1 MTSAVEPAAEHADV
15 RTLVGGGA
23 ILGAMT
29 AVGVV
34 AFALLTRVLDGTA
47 ALVAQGLIV
56 LVGALLAAYL
66 PAVWV
71 RPRNVDGIAWASLL
85 GLLGA
90 LTFTIVDTAVLR
102 PLSVY
107 SWKWDAIGGGSGFWY
122 VSMWWMGSAVLAWLG
137 AWIFAIGQRGDRAPS
152 VTATAGTTVG
162 LAAVVFAGLT
172 LSQVVRPGAAIVALA
187 FSIAL
192 VAHLVLSAAVGHR

>member
-23 ILGAMT
+23 ILGAMS

-34 AFALLTRVLDGTA
+34 AFALLTRVLDGSA
-47 ALVAQGLIV
+47 ALVAQSLIV
-56 LVGALLAAYL
+56 LLGALLAAYL
-66 PAVWV
+66 PAILV
-71 RPRNVDGIAWASLL
+71 RPRNVDGIAWAALL

-90 LTFTIVDTAVLR
+90 LTFTVVDTAVLR

-122 VSMWWMGSAVLAWLG
+122 VSVWWMGSAVLAWLG
-137 AWIFAIGQRGDRAPS
+137 AWILAIGHRGDRAPS
-152 VTATAGTTVG
+152 VTVAGGTTVA
-162 LAAVVFAGLT
+162 LAAVVFAALT
-172 LSQVVRPGAAIVALA
+172 LSHVVRPGAAIVALA
-187 FSIAL
+187 FPIAL
-192 VAHLVLSAAVGHR
+192 LLHLVLSAAIARR

>member
-1 MTSAVEPAAEHADV
+1 MASAVEPAAEHADV

-29 AVGVV
+29 AGGVV
-34 AFALLTRVLDGTA
+34 AFVLLTRALDGTA
-47 ALVAQGLIV
+47 LLVAQSLIV
-56 LVGALLAAYL
+56 LVGAVVASYL

-71 RPRNVDGIAWASLL
+71 RPHNVDGIAWAALL

-90 LTFTIVDTAVLR
+90 MAFTIIDTVVLR

-122 VSMWWMGSAVLAWLG
+122 VSVWWMGSAVLAWLG
-137 AWIFAIGQRGDRAPS
+137 GWNFAIGHRGDRAPT
-152 VTATAGTTVG
+152 VVVTAGTTVG
-162 LAAVVFAGLT
+162 LAAVVFAALT
-172 LSQVVRPGAAIVALA
+172 LLDVVRPGAALVALA
-187 FSIAL
+187 FSVAL
-192 VAHLVLSAAVGHR
+192 VGHLALAAAVGRR

>member
-1 MTSAVEPAAEHADV
+1 MTSPVEPAAEHADV

-23 ILGAMT
+23 ILGALT
-29 AVGVV
+29 AGGVV
-34 AFALLTRVLDGTA
+34 AFVLLTRALDGSA
-47 ALVAQGLIV
+47 ALVAQSLIV
-56 LVGALLAAYL
+56 LAGAMLAAYL

-71 RPRNVDGIAWASLL
+71 RPRNVDGIAWAALL

-90 LTFTIVDTAVLR
+90 VAFTVVDTAVLR

-122 VSMWWMGSAVLAWLG
+122 VSVWWIGSAVLAWLG
-137 AWIFAIGQRGDRAPS
+137 AWIFAIGHRGHRVPS
-152 VTATAGTTVG
+152 VVVIAGTTVV
-162 LAAVVFAGLT
+162 LAAVVFAALT
-172 LSQVVRPGAAIVALA
+172 LSRVVRPGAPIVALA

-192 VAHLVLSAAVGHR
+192 VAHLGLSAAVGRR